1 MTVKLFVFVFI
12 LTTTGVFYFSSFTNE
27 HQDIS
32 KIKLAYSVSKG
43 QSSCNCTLDF
53 IDNTNRFE
61 LPNVKIIKN
70 ESMQSQTEGTL
81 VWTESKQLAR
91 DGAIVGDIYLA
102 NQSAG
107 ALVDLNT
114 IKVEQNQLLGLEI
127 TGGTLPDIVRSE
139 IVNPITPM
147 NGTGLKI
154 GDIKIGKKISESTI
168 VFNKL
173 MNEPSLNQNSFR
185 VQVPPE
191 GGDMVLIVSLLY
203 NSNDMNSNNTT
214 STGIDITKSSPLITG
229 IYKSVLTMQR

>member
-1 MTVKLFVFVFI
+1 MIIKLIVFAII
-12 LTTTGVFYFSSFTNE
+12 LMTTGIFYLSFPTDQ

-53 IDNTNRFE
+53 LDNTSGFE
-61 LPNVKIIKN
+61 MPNVKIIKN

-81 VWTESKQLAR
+81 VWTESKQLAT
-91 DGAIVGDIYLA
+91 DGVIVGDIYLA

-114 IKVEQNQLLGLEI
+114 IIIEQNQLLGLEF
-127 TGGTLPDIVRSE
+127 TGGTLPDIVRAE
-139 IVNPITPM
+139 ILNPITPM

-154 GDIKIGKKISESTI
+154 GDIKIGKKISEHTI
-168 VFNKL
+168 LFNKL
-173 MNEPSLNQNSFR
+173 MNEPTSNQNVFR

-191 GGDMVLIVSLLY
+191 GGDTVLIVSLLY
-203 NSNDMNSNNTT
+203 NSNNMNNNNVTSST
-214 STGIDITKSSPLITG
+214 STNITKSNPIVTG
-229 IYKSVLTMQR
+229 IYNSILSVQ

>member
-114 IKVEQNQLLGLEI
+114 IKVEQNQLLGLEF
-127 TGGTLPDIVRSE
+127 TGGTLPDVVRAE
-139 IVNPITPM
+139 IVNPTTPI

-154 GDIKIGKKISESTI
+154 GDIKIDKKLSESTI
-168 VFNKL
+168 LFNKL
-173 MNEPSLNQNSFR
+173 ANTFLSNQNSFR

-191 GGDMVLIVSLLY
+191 GRDMVLIVSLLY
-203 NSNDMNSNNTT
+203 NSNNTNNNSNT
-214 STGIDITKSSPLITG
+214 STASSKSDPLITG
-229 IYKSVLTMQR
+229 IYKSVLSVQ

>member
-1 MTVKLFVFVFI
+1 MILMTIGI
-12 LTTTGVFYFSSFTNE
+12 LYLSSPTNE

-43 QSSCNCTLDF
+43 PSSCNCTLDF
-53 IDNTNRFE
+53 LDNTIGFE
-61 LPNVKIIKN
+61 MPNVKIIKN
-70 ESMQSQTEGTL
+70 ESMQSHTEGTL
-81 VWTESKQLAR
+81 VWTESKQLAT
-91 DGAIVGDIYLA
+91 DGVIVGDIYIA

-107 ALVDLNT
+107 ALVDLNS
-114 IKVEQNQLLGLEI
+114 IIVEQNQLVSIEI
-127 TGGTLPDIVRSE
+127 TGGTLPDIVRAE
-139 IVNPITPM
+139 IANPTTPM

-173 MNEPSLNQNSFR
+173 MNEPSSNQNSFR

-203 NSNDMNSNNTT
+203 NSNNMNNNNTT
-214 STGIDITKSSPLITG
+214 STGTDITKSNPLITG
-229 IYKSVLTMQR
+229 IYKSVLTVQ